1 MGVVI
6 GTGITIEG
14 GITISVESG
23 PLRNVLSP
31 TGQAAYDAAVTDGWF
46 SVSATDYGNVQAGL
60 TGVTTLGY
68 TAANLDAA
76 TTGFSQ
82 NFGATLNDVNATV
95 NTGNYILGLA
105 SRATGS
111 SGTLTFRPYVSTTF
125 RGTYSTVGTGNL
137 VMSQSAAPTYWIRK
151 NPTTAVASTSY
162 VAVGVPLAGSVR
174 GWGSMGPW
182 GGANLQ
188 GGAYSSTMASGSWT
202 TFNSNVPAQQWLVTN
217 VQQW

>member
-1 MGVVI
+1 MGVTI

-14 GITISVESG
+14 GITISIEAG

-31 TGQAAYDAAVTDGWF
+31 TGQAAYDAAATDAWF
-46 SVSATDYGNVQAGL
+46 SVSATDYGNVQTGL
-60 TGVTTLGY
+60 SGITTVGY
-68 TAANLDAA
+68 TAANLTAA
-76 TTGFSQ
+76 TTPFSQ

-95 NTGNYILGLA
+95 ATGNYILGLA
-105 SRATGS
+105 SRGSS

-125 RGTYSTVGTGNL
+125 RGTYSTIGTGNL
-137 VMSQSAAPTYWIRK
+137 VMTQSATPTYWLRK
-151 NPTTAVASTSY
+151 NPTATVATTSY
-162 VAVGVPLAGSVR
+162 VAVGPGTGTM
-174 GWGSMGPW
+174 GWGSTGPW

-188 GGAYSSTMASGSWT
+188 GGAYSSTMNSWT